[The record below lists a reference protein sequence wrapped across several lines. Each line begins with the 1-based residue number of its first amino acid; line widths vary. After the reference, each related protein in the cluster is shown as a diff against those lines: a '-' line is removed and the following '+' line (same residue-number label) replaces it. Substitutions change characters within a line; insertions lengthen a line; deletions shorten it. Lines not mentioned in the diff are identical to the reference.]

1 MRRLLIGLVGV
12 LFLAGFGFLTLT
24 VIEREGFSIGGIASA
39 VISLLVLALIAAGI
53 VGALRDPP

>member
-12 LFLAGFGFLTLT
+12 VFLGGFGFLTLT
-24 VIEREGFSIGGIASA
+24 MIERVGLSVGGIAFA
-39 VISLLVLALIAAGI
+39 VISLLVMALIAVGI